1 MSTPRPVAALLGLS
15 CAAALLL
22 AGCRGGDDTP
32 PGATPVPG
40 TVEGT
45 STPAPVEPGVSP
57 TPTPTTDTGEL
68 RDLMLSSLTATA
80 TSAQMD
86 RALTALE
93 VESFPLDVPG
103 REVWFALSTGS
114 GVYELPD
121 AAHVA
126 GIYDHRADGSWVE
139 TARLVL
145 ESGPSVAAAEIVPIR
160 GASGFPIWIAVT
172 GSTGAHGGTFELLRY
187 NGTSLSTELWWFSP
201 SPDAALITDLDLDS
215 VPEIVLNAS
224 DPYVFCYACGVE
236 DYAEVI
242 YRWRDEQ
249 PTLVSIVETPGE
261 SEAAVL
267 NSRAARLVEA
277 DLWREALTMIEAAHA
292 AAPDDTEI
300 LWNAIQIRRV
310 AAVRLAQAGAPQ
322 QPLVTSVLA
331 GEYGPALELIRGLSP
346 ADVFDAD
353 GPLVSDTVAIGWQ
366 EAMGQYLIDHATRA
380 LAVSPDLHEAYAVRA
395 VGQVLLRQ
403 GAWGEALAD
412 MDAAAALQPDEP
424 FYQAAIEYLLAQS
437 GGVRG

>member
-1 MSTPRPVAALLGLS
+1 MSTPRPIAALLGLS

-32 PGATPVPG
+32 TSSTPLPG
-40 TVEGT
+40 TVEVT
-45 STPAPVEPGVSP
+45 STPAAGEPDVSP
-57 TPTPTTDTGEL
+57 TPDATTDTGEL
-68 RDLMLSSLTATA
+68 RELMLSSLTATA

-86 RALTALE
+86 RALAALE
-93 VESFPLDVPG
+93 VESFRLDVPG

-114 GVYELPD
+114 GVYELPS
-121 AAHVA
+121 AGHVA

-145 ESGPSVAAAEIVPIR
+145 ESAPGVASAEIVPIR
-160 GASGFPIWIAVT
+160 GTSGFPIWIAVA
-172 GSTGAHGGTFELLRY
+172 GSTGAHSGTFELLRY
-187 NGTSLSTELWWFSP
+187 NGTSLTTELWWFSP
-201 SPDAALITDLDLDS
+201 SPEAALVTDLDSDG

-242 YRWRDEQ
+242 YRWQDEQ

-261 SEAAVL
+261 SESAFL
-267 NSRAARLVEA
+267 NSRAVRLVEA
-277 DLWREALTMIEAAHA
+277 DLWREALATIESART
-292 AAPDDTEI
+292 AAPDDTVI

-310 AAVRLAQAGAPQ
+310 AAVRLAQAGTPQ
-322 QPLVTSVLA
+322 QPLVTNVLA

-346 ADVFDAD
+346 AEAFDAN

-366 EAMGQYLIDHATRA
+366 
-380 LAVSPDLHEAYAVRA
+380 
-395 VGQVLLRQ
+395 
-403 GAWGEALAD
+403 
-412 MDAAAALQPDEP
+412 
-424 FYQAAIEYLLAQS
+424 
-437 GGVRG
+437 

>member
-1 MSTPRPVAALLGLS
+1 MSTPRPVTALLGLS
-15 CAAALLL
+15 CAAMLLL

-32 PGATPVPG
+32 PASTPPPG

-45 STPAPVEPGVSP
+45 STPVPGEPGESP
-57 TPTPTTDTGEL
+57 TPEATTDTGEL

-86 RALTALE
+86 RALAALE

-114 GVYELPD
+114 GVYELPA

-145 ESGPSVAAAEIVPIR
+145 ESAPSVASAEIVPIR
-160 GASGFPIWIAVT
+160 GSSGFPIWIAVT
-172 GSTGAHGGTFELLRY
+172 GNTGAHSGTFELLRY

-201 SPDAALITDLDLDS
+201 SPDAALITDLDADGM
-215 VPEIVLNAS
+215 PEIVLNAS

-242 YRWRDEQ
+242 YRWQDEQ
-249 PTLVSIVETPGE
+249 PTLVSIVDEPGE
-261 SEAAVL
+261 SETAFL
-267 NSRAARLVEA
+267 NSRAVRLVEA
-277 DLWREALTMIEAAHA
+277 DLWREALATIEAART
-292 AAPDDTEI
+292 AAPDDTVI
-300 LWNAIQIRRV
+300 MWNAIQIRRI
-310 AAVRLAQAGAPQ
+310 AAVRLAQAGKPQ
-322 QPLVTSVLA
+322 QPLVTDVLA
-331 GEYGPALELIRGLSP
+331 GEYGPALDLIRSLSP
-346 ADVFDAD
+346 AEVFDAS
-353 GPLVSDTVAIGWQ
+353 GPLVSDTVAVGAQ
-366 EAMGQYLIDHATRA
+366 EAMGQYLLDHATRA
-380 LAVSPDLHEAYAVRA
+380 LAVSPEMHEAYAVRA
-395 VGQVLLRQ
+395 VGQVLLRSD
-403 GAWGEALAD
+403 AWGEAIAD

-424 FYQAAIEYLLAQS
+424 FYQAAIEYLLVQN